1 MRSLWSYSALKCGLF
16 LDCGCG
22 DGDGDDH
29 LLGCGDSCS
38 CGDSVVN
45 MVCCG
50 DSCDDGCGLGDNN
63 LHAIGDGDGHLVLF
77 GWGHDVYVD
86 SGAIAACFI
95 IRGRTLPT
103 WRRRELVEPDAV
115 SPKISSISAM

>member
-38 CGDSVVN
+38 CGDSVVH

-77 GWGHDVYVD
+77 GWGHDVYGD